1 MRVPQKPSEPRAHLS
16 GAETACHAVGNA
28 KCEGHHFVRID
39 RETVSPKKGRSMAV
53 FADREVPPMNLLRLI
68 FWTAGLAYCGSFL
81 FAGRG
86 VQSLHDASVSGALI
100 GAVLGLLFAF
110 MLTRRARRR
119 HI

>member
-1 MRVPQKPSEPRAHLS
+1 
-16 GAETACHAVGNA
+16 
-28 KCEGHHFVRID
+28 
-39 RETVSPKKGRSMAV
+39 
-53 FADREVPPMNLLRLI
+53 MNLVRVI

-86 VQSLHDASVSGALI
+86 VQSLRDASVSGALI

>member
-1 MRVPQKPSEPRAHLS
+1 MAAVAH
-16 GAETACHAVGNA
+16 
-28 KCEGHHFVRID
+28 
-39 RETVSPKKGRSMAV
+39 
-53 FADREVPPMNLLRLI
+53 REVPRMNLLRVL
-68 FWTAGLAYCGSFL
+68 FWTAGLAYCGSIL

-110 MLTRRARRR
+110 MLTRRARRK